1 LIHVSD
7 LSAARP
13 HSHRPPKIETAMF
26 ACVRPIM
33 VWCLVATV
41 FGGAAAR
48 ADSDDHDAVR
58 LAVERGEIRS
68 LAEILAALRGRLP
81 GTVKGVEVER
91 KGGRWVYEF
100 RVADDKG
107 RLFDVYVDART
118 GDIERT
124 KEK

>member
-1 LIHVSD
+1 
-7 LSAARP
+7 
-13 HSHRPPKIETAMF
+13 MF
-26 ACVRPIM
+26 ARIRPLMIWCVAAAA
-33 VWCLVATV
+33 LGA
-41 FGGAAAR
+41 AAAR
-48 ADSDDHDAVR
+48 ADSADHDAVR
-58 LAVERGEIRS
+58 LAVERGEIRP

-107 RLFDVYVDART
+107 RLFDVYVDARS
-118 GDIERT
+118 GEIERT